1 MVRKTFVEWCREF
14 RTPTKYEFWSMA
26 NTGLH
31 ISDVSPRG
39 TASERIRDV
48 TAFNIQFKEI
58 KYALERWDAD
68 MQRKIS
74 ESMILNSPTRM

>member
-1 MVRKTFVEWCREF
+1 MKEESKKTFVEWCREF

-31 ISDVSPRG
+31 ISDVSPIG
-39 TASERIRDV
+39 TTEV
-48 TAFNIQFKEI
+48 N
-58 KYALERWDAD
+58 YALERWNVD

-74 ESMILNSPTRM
+74 ESMVLNTPTRM

>member
-1 MVRKTFVEWCREF
+1 MVSEVRKTFVEWCREF

-31 ISDVSPRG
+31 ISDVSPIG

-48 TAFNIQFKEI
+48 TDFNIQLKEI
-58 KYALERWDAD
+58 NYALELWNAD
-68 MQRKIS
+68 MRSK
-74 ESMILNSPTRM
+74 TYRG

>member
-14 RTPTKYEFWSMA
+14 KTPKSDIEFWTM
-26 NTGLH
+26 NYTGLH

-39 TASERIRDV
+39 T
-48 TAFNIQFKEI
+48 TEI
-58 KYALERWDAD
+58 NYALERWNAD

-74 ESMILNSPTRM
+74 ESMVLNSPTRM